1 MMLERTAQ
9 EPPAIHP
16 EPSLPEPNLPEPSPP
31 QPSRRKNDPEA
42 TRRNIIDVALEEF
55 AAQGYSGARVDE
67 IAAKTRTSKRMIYY
81 YFGGKEQLY
90 LAVLE
95 EAYRSIRE
103 LEESLD
109 TENCSAVEAV
119 RRLIEATFE
128 HDERNPNFIRL
139 VSIENIH
146 RAKHLKHSAP
156 LREINASVIATL
168 SRILE
173 RGHAEGVFRRDIDP
187 IDLHLAISSFCFFR
201 VANQYTF
208 GALFN
213 RDLSEPAVRQRNK
226 RQIADMVLAYLAGE
240 QGATATATT
249 SATAAP
255 APVASQLRVLTG
267 LIGAPIKHS
276 ASPAMH
282 EAAAAAVGLRG
293 HYQLIEVAGADRA
306 QLRGLLEGV
315 RHMGFAGV
323 NVTYPYK
330 EAVVEFLDELAPE
343 AQAMGA
349 VNTVVVRG
357 NRLIGHNTD
366 ATGFARAAAPLVDAS
381 DRGPVALIGAGGVGK
396 AIAFALVSLGV
407 NELRI
412 VDANSAKAETLAALL
427 RHDATV
433 SVTDNI
439 EAALR
444 GAVGLVNGT
453 PVGMLPNR
461 DSPVPEGLLH
471 GGLWVADA
479 IYSPLWTPLL
489 NAAKARGAR
498 VMTGR
503 ELAIHQAADAFRL
516 FTGLPAPV
524 EAMAQA
530 FDGVMAKRYGT
541 A

>member
-1 MMLERTAQ
+1 MLERTAE
-9 EPPAIHP
+9 EPQPGQP
-16 EPSLPEPNLPEPSPP
+16 EPG
-31 QPSRRKNDPEA
+31 RRKNDPEA
-42 TRRNIIDVALEEF
+42 TKRNIIDVATEEF

-109 TENCSAVEAV
+109 TENCSATEAI
-119 RRLIEATFE
+119 RRLIDATFD

-146 RAKHLKHSAP
+146 RARHLKHSAQ

-168 SRILE
+168 RRILE
-173 RGHAEGVFRRDIDP
+173 RGRAEGVFRRDVDP

-213 RDLSEPAVRQRNK
+213 RDLAEPAVRSRNK
-226 RQIADMVLAYLAGE
+226 RQIGDMVLAYLTSE
-240 QGATATATT
+240 EGASVMPTT
-249 SATAAP
+249 DVPMPAAELAQQP
-255 APVASQLRVLTG
+255 HVLTG

-306 QLRGLLEGV
+306 QLRGLLDGV
-315 RHMGFAGV
+315 RQMGFAGV

-330 EAVVEFLDELAPE
+330 EAVVELLDELAPE

-349 VNTVVVRG
+349 VNTIVVRD

-366 ATGFARAAAPLVDAS
+366 TTGFARAAARLVAAS
-381 DRGPVALIGAGGVGK
+381 GHGVVALVGAGGVGK
-396 AIAFALVSLGV
+396 AIAFALVSLGIT
-407 NELRI
+407 ELRI
-412 VDANSAKAETLAALL
+412 VDADRAKAKALAASL
-427 RHDATV
+427 RDHPGV
-433 SVTDNI
+433 SVADHV

-471 GGLWVADA
+471 DGLWVADA

-489 NAAKARGAR
+489 TAAKARGAR

-503 ELAIHQAADAFRL
+503 ELAIHQAADGFKL
-516 FTGLPAPV
+516 FTGREASV
-524 EAMAQA
+524 EAIAAA
-530 FDGVMAKRYGT
+530 FDGVMAKRYG
-541 A
+541 AGQFSKDDA

>member
-1 MMLERTAQ
+1 MLERTVG
-9 EPPAIHP
+9 E
-16 EPSLPEPNLPEPSPP
+16 P

-42 TRRNIIDVALEEF
+42 TRRNIIDVATEEF

-109 TENCSAVEAV
+109 TENCSATEAI
-119 RRLIEATFE
+119 RRLIEATFD

-146 RAKHLKHSAP
+146 RARHLKHSAQ

-168 SRILE
+168 RRILE
-173 RGHAEGVFRRDIDP
+173 RGRVEGVFRRDVDP

-213 RDLSEPAVRQRNK
+213 RDLAEPAVRNRNK
-226 RQIADMVLAYLAGE
+226 QQIADMVLAYLTGG
-240 QGATATATT
+240 GA
-249 SATAAP
+249 SVAP
-255 APVASQLRVLTG
+255 APASQPHVLTG

-282 EAAAAAVGLRG
+282 EAAAASVGLRG

-306 QLRGLLEGV
+306 QLRGLLDGV
-315 RHMGFAGV
+315 KQMGFAGV

-330 EAVVEFLDELAPE
+330 EAVVELLDELAPE
-343 AQAMGA
+343 ARAMGA
-349 VNTVVVRG
+349 VNTVVVRN

-366 ATGFARAAAPLVDAS
+366 TTGFVRAVAPLVEAS
-381 DRGPVALIGAGGVGK
+381 GRGPVALVGAGGVGK

-407 NELRI
+407 SELRI
-412 VDANSAKAETLAALL
+412 VDADRAKAETLAALL
-427 RHDATV
+427 RDHPGV
-433 SVTDNI
+433 SVTDNV

-444 GAVGLVNGT
+444 EAVGLVNGT

-461 DSPVPEGLLH
+461 DSPVPDALLH
-471 GGLWVADA
+471 AGLWVADA

-489 NAAKARGAR
+489 TAAKAKGAR

-503 ELAIHQAADAFRL
+503 ELAIHQAADGFKL
-516 FTGLPAPV
+516 FTGREASV
-524 EAMAQA
+524 EAMASA
-530 FDGVMAKRYGT
+530 FDGVMAKRYGAT
-541 A
+541 

>member
-1 MMLERTAQ
+1 MLERTVG
-9 EPPAIHP
+9 E
-16 EPSLPEPNLPEPSPP
+16 P

-42 TRRNIIDVALEEF
+42 TRRNIIDVATEEF

-109 TENCSAVEAV
+109 TESCSATEAI
-119 RRLIEATFE
+119 RRLIEATFD

-146 RAKHLKHSAP
+146 RARHLKHSAQ

-168 SRILE
+168 RRILE
-173 RGHAEGVFRRDIDP
+173 RGRVEGVFRRDVDP

-213 RDLSEPAVRQRNK
+213 RDLAEPAVRNRNK
-226 RQIADMVLAYLAGE
+226 QQIADMVLAYLTG
-240 QGATATATT
+240 GGV
-249 SATAAP
+249 SVAP
-255 APVASQLRVLTG
+255 APASQPHVLTG

-282 EAAAAAVGLRG
+282 EAAAASVGLRG

-306 QLRGLLEGV
+306 QLRGLLDGV
-315 RHMGFAGV
+315 KQMGFAGV

-330 EAVVEFLDELAPE
+330 EVVVELLDELAPE
-343 AQAMGA
+343 ARAMGA
-349 VNTVVVRG
+349 VNTVVVRN

-366 ATGFARAAAPLVDAS
+366 TTGFVRAVAPLVEAS
-381 DRGPVALIGAGGVGK
+381 GRGPVALVGAGGVGK

-407 NELRI
+407 SELRI
-412 VDANSAKAETLAALL
+412 VDADRAKAETLAALL
-427 RHDATV
+427 RDHPGV
-433 SVTDNI
+433 SVTDNV

-444 GAVGLVNGT
+444 EAVGLVNGT

-461 DSPVPEGLLH
+461 DSPVPDALLH
-471 GGLWVADA
+471 AGLWVADA

-489 NAAKARGAR
+489 TAAKAKGAR

-503 ELAIHQAADAFRL
+503 ELAIHQAADGFKL
-516 FTGLPAPV
+516 FTGREASV
-524 EAMAQA
+524 EAMASA
-530 FDGVMAKRYGT
+530 FDGVMVKRYGAT
-541 A
+541 